1 MVRLYSFIKRRIRS
15 LLRKTSK
22 SLRRIAQDHASL
34 HNKGLPPN
42 HLFSPSHDES
52 NLTSLSVL
60 LAGPEGTPYSSGLF
74 QLELSIPNTY
84 PQAPPTAHFR
94 TKIFHPNVDPATGAI
109 CVETLKRDWKPELTL
124 RDILITISCLLIYP
138 NPSSAL
144 NAEAGM
150 MIEEDYKS
158 FEKRAMLFTNM
169 HAAIPA
175 EMIGKVDEARNRGEV
190 DTKDQKALPKGK
202 GKRPVG
208 TEETSKASGDSENG
222 QSQWRQSTLAAPKKD
237 SRLDSPDPFLSNT
250 SQKPLGLGLSTSMQS
265 IHTATDMDIDSTPIQ
280 PPPPRRTRKRYALN
294 VPPDVPPTSS
304 ASFSQQPTTP
314 TPAAPPAR
322 DNAEGPVTPRP
333 PDAKRLRISPPTP
346 VLRRERVLSSPIVNA
361 EQNNG
366 ECDHTSSEIYPWIT
380 WYRNLPSPPESRA
393 EKLAREE
400 AERRRMAAAG
410 GDIRKWNSGAFG
422 VRKGIRR
429 L

>member
-22 SLRRIAQDHASL
+22 SLRRIAQDQASL
-34 HNKGLPPN
+34 HHKGLPPN
-42 HLFSPSHDES
+42 YLFSPSHDES
-52 NLTSLSVL
+52 NLTSLSVF

-124 RDILITISCLLIYP
+124 RDILITTSCLLIYP

-150 MIEEDYKS
+150 MIEEDYKA
-158 FEKRAMLFTNM
+158 FEKRAILFTNM

-175 EMIGKVDEARNRGEV
+175 EMMAKVDEARNRGEV
-190 DTKDQKALPKGK
+190 DAKDQKALGKGK
-202 GKRPVG
+202 GKRRVG
-208 TEETSKASGDSENG
+208 AEESSKTSSEAENG
-222 QSQWRQSTLAAPKKD
+222 QSQVAPAKD
-237 SRLDSPDPFLSNT
+237 TRLDSPDPFLSNT
-250 SQKPLGLGLSTSMQS
+250 SQKPMGLGLTTSMRS

-280 PPPPRRTRKRYALN
+280 PPPPRRNRKRYALN

-304 ASFSQQPTTP
+304 ALFSQQPATP
-314 TPAAPPAR
+314 TPGAPPAR
-322 DNAEGPVTPRP
+322 DCGEGPVTPRP

-346 VLRRERVLSSPIVNA
+346 VVRRERSLSSPIVNA

-366 ECDHTSSEIYPWIT
+366 ESDHISSEIYPWIS
-380 WYRNLPSPPESRA
+380 WYRSIPPSPPESRA
-393 EKLAREE
+393 EKLAGEE
-400 AERRRMAAAG
+400 AESLRMAAAG
-410 GDIRKWNSGAFG
+410 GDIGKWNSGAFG